1 MAIFLRRPHLLLA
14 VVAIGLSNGPA
25 AHAEDTPNQ
34 QLMKV
39 DLLVVTA
46 HPDDESMMAATMARY
61 ADQGKRVAL
70 VSCSRG
76 EGGGNSTGKESGV
89 ALGAVREAELRAAI
103 GIVGVRYLYFL
114 DQADFGYT
122 ESVRATLAKWGH
134 EESLRRLVRLVRILR
149 PDVVCTMDPSPV
161 GGQHGHHQAAGRLAT
176 EAFEAAADP
185 DRFLELARDEGLPP
199 WRIRKLYWSS
209 FGGQS
214 TVSLPTDVKATGALA
229 ASGKTYAELGR
240 AAMRHHRS
248 QGFDKFFTST
258 SKTSAPPPP
267 PRPNGFLLV
276 KSRMLINPLAE
287 RDLFDGIAG
296 ARFDGPN
303 ARHDVLA
310 AGLPP
315 AAPPAPVVAEIRPR
329 DNVVEYRDWLRAN
342 GIIRLMT
349 RMTPHATVVAGRD
362 DNRID
367 VEVINH
373 SAQPRTGT
381 IALAVPN
388 HWTLAKG
395 ELPFEVRPNSTA
407 VVPFLCTVP
416 ADAECK
422 SHDVTVRLGEAAAT
436 GKFDVVPA
444 LVVRRLA
451 TPLPVDADVSKWEQA
466 KIEPIAIPAAR
477 TFQGRVK
484 ADSEC
489 SGRFFIGHDVDGL
502 QVLVEVTDDTVVR
515 NISPDDIKAH
525 WRTTSVEICV
535 DPTPRSDSTLT
546 AFKVGIFP
554 QDTSGTVRGARDADA
569 KPGVLEQIKSK
580 VRLASRITP
589 KGYVVEAHIPWAE
602 IGPRN
607 PRDALGF
614 NIVLYHAATKDA
626 RIGEN
631 VGAARL
637 GWSPWPSVPGRPEV
651 WGTAVLE

>member
-1 MAIFLRRPHLLLA
+1 LA
-14 VVAIGLSNGPA
+14 AALALGFFNCVVAQA
-25 AHAEDTPNQ
+25 QETPNQ
-34 QLMKV
+34 QLMKI

-46 HPDDESMMAATMARY
+46 HPDDESMMAATLARY

-70 VSCSRG
+70 VSCTRG
-76 EGGGNSTGKESGV
+76 EGGGNSTGKERGV
-89 ALGAVREAELRAAI
+89 ALGTVREAELRAAI

-185 DRFLELARDEGLPP
+185 DRFVELTRDEGLPA

-248 QGFDKFFTST
+248 QGFDKFFV
-258 SKTSAPPPP
+258 SKADKSAPPPP
-267 PRPNGFLLV
+267 PRPNSFLLV

-287 RDLFDGIAG
+287 RDLFEGIAG
-296 ARFDGPN
+296 AKFDGPN

-310 AGLPP
+310 AGLP
-315 AAPPAPVVAEIRPR
+315 AAVPPAPVVAQIRPR

-342 GIIRLMT
+342 GILRLLT
-349 RMTPHATVVAGRD
+349 RMTPHLTVVAGRA
-362 DNRID
+362 DNRIE

-381 IALAVPN
+381 VALAVPE

-395 ELPFEVRPNSTA
+395 ELPFEVPPNGTA
-407 VVPFLCTVP
+407 VVPFRCTVP
-416 ADAECK
+416 ANAECK
-422 SHDVTVRLGEAAAT
+422 SHDVTVRLGDATAT
-436 GKFDVVPA
+436 GKLDVVPA
-444 LVVRRLA
+444 LVVRRLPA
-451 TPLPVDADVSKWEQA
+451 PIPVNADVAKWEQA
-466 KIEPIAIPAAR
+466 KIEPIAIPATR
-477 TFQGRVK
+477 TFQGRVR

-489 SGRFFIGHDVDGL
+489 SGRFFIGHDADGL

-515 NISPDDIKAH
+515 NIAPDNIKAH
-525 WRTTSVEICV
+525 WRSTSVEICV

-546 AFKVGIFP
+546 TFKVGIFP

-580 VRLASRITP
+580 VRLASRLTQT
-589 KGYVVEAHIPWAE
+589 GYVVEAHIPWAE
-602 IGPRN
+602 IGQRKPSA
-607 PRDALGF
+607 ALGF
-614 NIVLYHAATKDA
+614 NIVLYHAGTKSA

-637 GWSPWPSVPGRPEV
+637 GWSPWASVPGRPEV
-651 WGTAVLE
+651 WGTAILE